1 MLCLKYIVLTVSDA
15 MNRNFRQWIDWLW
28 GVTTE
33 LLYPTDHG
41 IKQPGREADHSLP
54 SSSEDKNVH
63 VFMTWCLI
71 NYAQGQ
77 LHLLLKFILPSAL
90 CLQVSCSKLDFAI
103 K

>member
-1 MLCLKYIVLTVSDA
+1 MGYKAGLRFPAAARYFYLLHSVQTFSRAYLVSNP
-15 MNRNFRQWIDWLW
+15 MSFGRCS
-28 GVTTE
+28 
-33 LLYPTDHG
+33 PG

-77 LHLLLKFILPSAL
+77 LHLLLKFINFPQLFVCKFHVL
-90 CLQVSCSKLDFAI
+90 N
-103 K
+103 